1 MLRAMQARLLIAI
14 ALAALGA
21 CSYFQDTGQEEA
33 TVVRP
38 GNFRKGSGVITAVS
52 VLPNANKDKAQAGAS
67 GRKPDPNL
75 YHVELQMDGSG
86 FQAVDIDNGT
96 FMPGEAVELT
106 NDGRLVRVTGTSI
119 NRAVR

>member
-1 MLRAMQARLLIAI
+1 MLRAMQARLLVAI

-33 TVVRP
+33 TIVRP

-52 VLPNANKDKAQAGAS
+52 VLPNANNDKAQPRAS

-75 YHVELQMDGSG
+75 HHVELQMDGHG
-86 FQAVDIDNGT
+86 FQAGGIDT
-96 FMPGEAVELT
+96 A
-106 NDGRLVRVTGTSI
+106 TSI
-119 NRAVR
+119 PAPHLTLPNTPPP